1 MHGSKFP
8 LGSIGV
14 ALVATSALL
23 LSFSA
28 EAELSSEPADGA
40 ARVLGI
46 DPNDPRTGS
55 ERQIEQMHTIA
66 KKMVCLCG
74 DCPRYNLDE
83 CQCGWAHKNRKVI
96 ELALVSG
103 QSETEIL
110 DGYVKAYDLKVLDK
124 LPDEGFGKVSYLAPY
139 AVGILLLGL
148 TIWAGLRSRRKP
160 EAAATSR
167 RDGEASEA
175 EAILRRELEDLD

>member
-1 MHGSKFP
+1 MRPSQSP
-8 LGSIGV
+8 LGSAGV
-14 ALVATSALL
+14 ALVAASALL
-23 LSFSA
+23 WSVSA

-40 ARVLGI
+40 ARVLEVNP
-46 DPNDPRTGS
+46 DDPRKGTG
-55 ERQIEQMHTIA
+55 EQLEQMHRIA

-83 CQCGWAHKNRKVI
+83 CQCGWAQKNRRVI
-96 ELALVSG
+96 ELALIEGRSDI
-103 QSETEIL
+103 EIL
-110 DGYVKAYDLKVLDK
+110 EGYVTAYDLKVLDK

-139 AVGILLLGL
+139 AVGVLLLGL

-160 EAAATSR
+160 ETAPPAAGDAER
-167 RDGEASEA
+167 EA